1 MQTIVRLLFVSALL
15 IAFASPVNAMSRR
28 RVTADDP
35 DARAAVASDEY
46 SPFKLM
52 PVASWIGYLA
62 SLAALA
68 PHDGPDAGR
77 AGHQQAAEFATGVL
91 IYGGSFHLLMA
102 SVSTVDISQEER
114 DKLGTILPSE
124 VDPSRLTYDR
134 GLFWT
139 FHVISTG
146 SLVALAHNSEKS
158 GKWTWP
164 AVHFLL
170 PFVADGA
177 ARTIF
182 GVRLASPC
190 TLTVSML
197 ESGREFSPALV
208 FGMSW

>member
-15 IAFASPVNAMSRR
+15 IAFVSPVSAMSRR

-46 SPFKLM
+46 SPFKLI

-77 AGHQQAAEFATGVL
+77 EGHKQATEFATGVL

-102 SVSTVDISQEER
+102 SVSTPDISQEER
-114 DKLGTILPSE
+114 DKLGAILPSE

-139 FHVISTG
+139 FHVLTTG
-146 SLVALAHNSEKS
+146 SLVALAHNSEKD

-177 ARTIF
+177 ARSIF
-182 GVRLASPC
+182 GVKLAAPY

-197 ESGREFSPALV
+197 ESGRELSPALV
-208 FGMSW
+208 FGMLW

>member
-35 DARAAVASDEY
+35 DARAIVASDEY

-52 PVASWIGYLA
+52 PVTSWIGYLA
-62 SLAALA
+62 SWAALA
-68 PHDGPDAGR
+68 PHDRPDAGR
-77 AGHQQAAEFATGVL
+77 DGHQQAAEFATGVL

-102 SVSTVDISQEER
+102 SVSIPNISQEER
-114 DKLGTILPSE
+114 DRLGTILPSE
-124 VDPSRLTYDR
+124 VDPSRLRYDR

-139 FHVISTG
+139 FHVLTTG
-146 SLVALAHNSEKS
+146 SLVALAHNSDKG
-158 GKWTWP
+158 GKWIWP
-164 AVHFLL
+164 GVHFLL

-182 GVRLASPC
+182 GVKLASPY
-190 TLTVSML
+190 TLTVSMF
-197 ESGREFSPALV
+197 ESGHEFSPALV